1 MSLDSKTIETIHRL
15 THEQKLSPRQIAR
28 ELHVSRDTVRKYLR
42 NPSPLKTIR
51 APRKS
56 KLDSFKPVIRE
67 LLEQWP
73 TASSVVFEQR
83 LKSLGYTGGNTILRQ
98 YIATLR
104 MVRNP
109 PRAYVRIESSPG
121 ECFQIDWGHF
131 DSLDYEGDK
140 RKLYAFCCVECYS
153 RRLYVEFTHSQCFE
167 TFVRCHLHAFR
178 FMGGVAR
185 ECLYDNLATAVSE
198 HDGRIVR
205 FNPRFLAFA
214 RELGFYPKACNK
226 AAGWEKGKVENSVG
240 YLRKNFWPLR
250 SFTSLYDVNFQV
262 RQWLEQTANKRI
274 HRQTRQSPDER
285 FNPQSLRH
293 LPSKLPDYQDTAA
306 ALVHKDIR
314 LHFDGNSYCVPPRY
328 VGKRLTV
335 KADNQSV
342 VIYDNDREVARYTRS
357 WRRGQSFGAER
368 FEKELLAERPP
379 AARSA
384 AQQRLVLLLGET
396 GDSYLRQLAQTD
408 RALSRQITELLD
420 LCRQYGP
427 DAVSSA
433 ISKAQSL
440 GAFGA
445 DYIKNILWQE
455 QSPRQVQ
462 PILQLKDSRLND
474 IATDPLSL
482 LDYDS
487 LILSQRSES

>member
-1 MSLDSKTIETIHRL
+1 MSLDSKTIEAIHRM

-28 ELHVSRDTVRKYLR
+28 KLHVSRDTVRKYLQ
-42 NPSPLKTIR
+42 NPVPPKTIR
-51 APRKS
+51 APRPS

-73 TASSVVFEQR
+73 TASSVVVEQR

-98 YIATLR
+98 FMATLR
-104 MVRNP
+104 KVRNP

-131 DSLDYEGDK
+131 DVLDYEGDK
-140 RKLYAFCCVECYS
+140 RKLWAFCCVECYS

-167 TFVRCHLHAFR
+167 TFIRCHLNAFR
-178 FMGGVAR
+178 FMGVPR

-214 RELGFYPKACNK
+214 RELRFYPKACNK

-250 SFTSLYDVNFQV
+250 SFAGLSDVNFQV
-262 RQWLEQTANKRI
+262 RQWLDQTANKRI
-274 HRQTRQSPDER
+274 HRETRQTPDER
-285 FNPQSLRH
+285 FDPKTLRP
-293 LPSKLPDYQDTAA
+293 LPPLLPDYRDTAA

-314 LHFDGNSYCVPPRY
+314 LNFDGNRYCVPPRY
-328 VGKRLTV
+328 IGQRLTV
-335 KADNQSV
+335 KADSQSV
-342 VIYDNDREVARYTRS
+342 VIYDKDREVARYTRS

-379 AARSA
+379 AERSD
-384 AQQRLVLLLGET
+384 AQKRLVLFLGKS

-408 RALSRQITELLD
+408 RSVSRQVNELLE

-427 DAVSSA
+427 EAVSSA
-433 ISKAQSL
+433 IEKAQSL

-445 DYIKNILWQE
+445 DYIKNILLQE
-455 QSPRQVQ
+455 QSLRQIQ
-462 PILQLKDSRLND
+462 PVLQLKDSRLNN

-487 LILSQRSES
+487 LILSQRSDS